1 MIKKVEH
8 IGIAVSDL
16 EASELVFEKLLG
28 EKSYKQETVVSEAV
42 TTSFF
47 KIGDQKIELLAANTK
62 DSPIKSFIEKRKQG
76 VHHIALHVDSIEKEI
91 IRLEKLGFEFISKTP
106 KKGADNKM
114 IVFLHPN
121 STNGVLIELCEE
133 I

>member
-16 EASELVFEKLLG
+16 EVSELVFEKLLG
-28 EKSYKQETVVSEAV
+28 EKSYKQETVASEGV

-62 DSPIKSFIEKRKQG
+62 DSPIQTFIEKRKEG
-76 VHHIALHVDSIEKEI
+76 IHHIALHVESIDKEI
-91 IRLEKLGFEFISKTP
+91 KRLEKLGFKFISKTP
-106 KKGADNKM
+106 KRGADNKM

-121 STNGVLIELCEE
+121 CTNGVLIELCED